1 MSQLPPDLMRRIYG
15 TLHPGAQRAVARAM
29 RLPNGVAKPAGS
41 YADGGGKYAKWWR
54 EGYAKLTALANR
66 LRQKNLLK
74 QLRWVMW
81 HRNALVEL
89 KKNYKLGDAHMRVE
103 YSEEGRRRQA
113 INVQNIWQRPN
124 RFQGMTTRDQIA
136 DQVLKETESAHDKI
150 MFQFI
155 ELDVYDSAPSA
166 HVISRTEA
174 GRRAKDN
181 RRRNWEQRQRRL
193 PTGQGRQRRL
203 DRRAAARQA
212 AAQAEAVAPS
222 PVAPTVVGN
231 FPVQRYVPGQGWS
244 SQRMG
249 LTNAQVLAR
258 TAAANLRRR

>member
-1 MSQLPPDLMRRIYG
+1 MSQLPPDLVRRIYG
-15 TLHPGAQRAVARAM
+15 TLHPSAQRAVARTM
-29 RLPNGVAKPAGS
+29 RLPNGVAKPAVS

-66 LRQKNLLK
+66 FRGQPHYELQVKL
-74 QLRWVMW
+74 VMDD
-81 HRNALVEL
+81 RAALVEL
-89 KKNYKLGDAHMRVE
+89 KKNYKRGDAHMRTQ
-103 YSEEGRRRQA
+103 YSRESRRRSDA
-113 INVQNIWQRPN
+113 DAVMWRSPN

-136 DQVLKETESAHDKI
+136 DQVLKETEAAYNDM
-150 MFQFI
+150 MFQVQFMRP
-155 ELDVYDSAPSA
+155 V
-166 HVISRTEA
+166 SRAEA
-174 GRRAKDN
+174 GRRAKDD

-193 PTGQGRQRRL
+193 PTGQGRRRRL

-212 AAQAEAVAPS
+212 AAQAQAVAPS